1 MSWETVIGL
10 EVHVQLR
17 TRTKMF
23 CACRTSFG
31 DLPNTNVCP
40 VCLGL
45 PGALPVPNGEAVR
58 LGARA
63 AMALGC
69 TVHGT
74 SVFARMP
81 VRKQV
86 ELASYK
92 MGAPDP
98 DDPIAREFGESA
110 LWQAHE
116 ARTDRLKRLAEAAFL
131 LHDMGKPT
139 IAKLRGP
146 AAGMGFSL
154 ALACDFRLAADNA
167 FLVSSF
173 AKIGT
178 SGDYGG
184 SYFLT
189 QLVGPSK
196 AKEIYM
202 FSDRI
207 GAQEAFTMG
216 LVNRMLPDAELD
228 AATDA
233 FALRLAQG
241 PSMAYRYIKQN
252 IHAALS
258 QTVEEVF
265 DLEARNMIRCRL
277 SDDCKEALA
286 AFQQKRE
293 PRFSGS

>member
-1 MSWETVIGL
+1 MTDAIRWDLADTGVL
-10 EVHVQLR
+10 TLRFDRPEVKNAIDTAGQNLLVKLLVDASRHPGVKVVVL
-17 TRTKMF
+17 TGTGASF
-23 CACRTSFG
+23 CT
-31 DLPNTNVCP
+31 
-40 VCLGL
+40 
-45 PGALPVPNGEAVR
+45 GADVR
-58 LGARA
+58 
-63 AMALGC
+63 
-69 TVHGT
+69 
-74 SVFARMP
+74 S
-81 VRKQV
+81 
-86 ELASYK
+86 

-98 DDPIAREFGESA
+98 DDAIAQEFGRTE
-110 LWQAHE
+110 LWQAQE
-116 ARTDRLKRLAEAAFL
+116 SRTDRLKRLAEAAFL

-154 ALACDFRLAADNA
+154 ALACDFRLAADSA
-167 FLVSSF
+167 FLMSSF

-202 FSDRI
+202 LSDRI
-207 GAQEAFTMG
+207 GAHEALALG
-216 LVNRMLPDAELD
+216 LLNRVLPDAELD

-252 IHAALS
+252 IHAAASEPLER
-258 QTVEEVF
+258 VL

-277 SDDCKEALA
+277 SEDCQEALV
-286 AFQQKRE
+286 AFQHKRE
-293 PRFSGS
+293 PRFNGR

>member
-1 MSWETVIGL
+1 MKDAIRWDLADSGVLTLGFDRP
-10 EVHVQLR
+10 EVKNAIDTAGQNLLVKLLVDASRHPGVKVVVL
-17 TRTKMF
+17 TGTGASF
-23 CACRTSFG
+23 CT
-31 DLPNTNVCP
+31 
-40 VCLGL
+40 
-45 PGALPVPNGEAVR
+45 GADVR
-58 LGARA
+58 
-63 AMALGC
+63 
-69 TVHGT
+69 
-74 SVFARMP
+74 S
-81 VRKQV
+81 
-86 ELASYK
+86 

-146 AAGMGFSL
+146 AAGLGFSL

-252 IHAALS
+252 IHAAASGPLER
-258 QTVEEVF
+258 VL

-277 SDDCKEALA
+277 SEDCQEALV
-286 AFQQKRE
+286 AFQHKRE
-293 PRFSGS
+293 PRFNGR

>member
-1 MSWETVIGL
+1 MTAMREAIRWDLAESGVLTL
-10 EVHVQLR
+10 SFDRPEVKNAIDTAGQKLLVKLLVDASRHPGVKVVVL
-17 TRTKMF
+17 TGAGESF
-23 CACRTSFG
+23 CT
-31 DLPNTNVCP
+31 
-40 VCLGL
+40 
-45 PGALPVPNGEAVR
+45 GADVR
-58 LGARA
+58 
-63 AMALGC
+63 
-69 TVHGT
+69 
-74 SVFARMP
+74 S
-81 VRKQV
+81 
-86 ELASYK
+86 

-98 DDPIAREFGESA
+98 DDAIAREFADAA

-146 AAGMGFSL
+146 AAGLGFSL
-154 ALACDFRLAADNA
+154 ALACDFRVAADSA

-173 AKIGT
+173 ARIGT

-202 FSDRI
+202 LSDRI
-207 GAQEAFTMG
+207 GAQEAFAMG
-216 LVNRMLPDAELD
+216 LLNRMLPDAELD

-252 IHAALS
+252 IHAAAGGALER
-258 QTVEEVF
+258 VL

-277 SDDCKEALA
+277 SEDCQEALV

-293 PRFSGS
+293 PRFNGR

>member
-1 MSWETVIGL
+1 MNMTDAIQWDLADSGVLTL
-10 EVHVQLR
+10 SFNRPEVKNAIDTAGQQLLVRRLYDAARHPGVKVVVLTGTGPAFCTGADIR
-17 TRTKMF
+17 T
-23 CACRTSFG
+23 
-31 DLPNTNVCP
+31 
-40 VCLGL
+40 
-45 PGALPVPNGEAVR
+45 
-58 LGARA
+58 
-63 AMALGC
+63 
-69 TVHGT
+69 
-74 SVFARMP
+74 
-81 VRKQV
+81 
-86 ELASYK
+86 

-98 DDPIAREFGESA
+98 DDAIAREFGQTA
-110 LWQAHE
+110 LWQAPE
-116 ARTDRLKRLAEAAFL
+116 ARIDRLKHLAGASMQ
-131 LHDMGKPT
+131 LHSMGKST

-167 FLVSSF
+167 FLISSF

-207 GAQEAFTMG
+207 GAAEALALGM
-216 LVNRMLPDAELD
+216 VNRVVPDAELD

-233 FALRLAQG
+233 FAQRLAQG
-241 PSMAYRYIKQN
+241 PAMAYRYIKQN
-252 IHAALS
+252 IHAAAS
-258 QTVEEVF
+258 QTAESVF

-277 SDDCKEALA
+277 SDDCKEALV
-286 AFQQKRE
+286 AFQEKRE
-293 PRFSGS
+293 PRFEGK

>member
-1 MSWETVIGL
+1 LKDAIRWDLADSGVLTLGFDRP
-10 EVHVQLR
+10 EVKNAIDTAGQNLLVKLLVDASRHPGVKVVVL
-17 TRTKMF
+17 TGTGASF
-23 CACRTSFG
+23 CT
-31 DLPNTNVCP
+31 
-40 VCLGL
+40 
-45 PGALPVPNGEAVR
+45 GADVR
-58 LGARA
+58 
-63 AMALGC
+63 
-69 TVHGT
+69 
-74 SVFARMP
+74 S
-81 VRKQV
+81 
-86 ELASYK
+86 

-131 LHDMGKPT
+131 LHEMGKPT

-173 AKIGT
+173 ARIGT

-252 IHAALS
+252 IHAAASGPLER
-258 QTVEEVF
+258 VL

-277 SDDCKEALA
+277 SEDCQEALV
-286 AFQQKRE
+286 AFQHKRE
-293 PRFSGS
+293 PRFNGR